1 MRKCSD
7 CGRYTLKEKCTSC
20 GGKTI
25 SPHPPKFSPQ
35 DPYGKYRRRLKKQV
49 LGMGEKDE

>member
-7 CGRYTLKEKCTSC
+7 CGGYTLKEKCPSC
-20 GGKTI
+20 GGKTT

-35 DPYGKYRRRLKKQV
+35 DPYGKYRRQLKKQV